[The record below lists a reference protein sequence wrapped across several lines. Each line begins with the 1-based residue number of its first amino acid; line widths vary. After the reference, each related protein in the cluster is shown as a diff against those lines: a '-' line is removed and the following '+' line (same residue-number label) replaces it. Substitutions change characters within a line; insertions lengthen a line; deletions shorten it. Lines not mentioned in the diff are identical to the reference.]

1 MHTARSRGEA
11 ALALVVYILVRDR
24 SIEYG
29 YPMALSDWASV
40 AVTGGLGLAGLY
52 FANSLKRRAR
62 QDLDREVAD
71 KRFVAYGS
79 MWTYMIQASPMNA
92 VELAEASH
100 AGSLADGG
108 DAQDDGRK
116 IDRGKLFNDL
126 TKWYYRAGHGMLLSQ
141 DARNIYLTA
150 KANLVCAPD
159 KFLPAR
165 AHAAVAED
173 VTERDRLIVRQ
184 LSLLRTAMRGD
195 IAIYTTPWGSAL
207 TDEDVSFLYA
217 CGVDVSRDPWR
228 GSLPRQR
235 SKQQELDLT
244 SLEQHPPEW
253 LIDSIGAP
261 PMDDGSQRIE
271 NWRRLALTA
280 YNIQRRLDGKQR
292 RRRSSSP

>member
-1 MHTARSRGEA
+1 
-11 ALALVVYILVRDR
+11 
-24 SIEYG
+24 
-29 YPMALSDWASV
+29 MAVSDWASV

-62 QDLDREVAD
+62 QDLDREVAE
-71 KRFVAYGS
+71 KRFEAYGS
-79 MWTYMIQASPMNA
+79 MWTYMIEASPMNA
-92 VELAEASH
+92 VELAEAFH
-100 AGSLADGG
+100 AGSLADAGYAHG
-108 DAQDDGRK
+108 DARK
-116 IDRGKLFNDL
+116 IDRDQLFKDL
-126 TKWYYRAGHGMLLSQ
+126 TKWYYQDGNGMLLSR

-165 AHAAVAED
+165 ARVAVAND
-173 VTERDRLIVRQ
+173 SFERDRLIVRQ

-207 TDEDVSFLYA
+207 TDEDISFLYA

-228 GSLPRQR
+228 GSLPRQL
-235 SKQQELDLT
+235 SNQERLDLT
-244 SLEQHPPEW
+244 SLEQDPPRW

-261 PMDDGSQRIE
+261 PMDDGSRRRE

-280 YNIQRRLDGKQR
+280 YDIRRRLDRTQR
-292 RRRSSSP
+292 RRRSWSP

>member
-1 MHTARSRGEA
+1 
-11 ALALVVYILVRDR
+11 
-24 SIEYG
+24 
-29 YPMALSDWASV
+29 MAWSDWASV

-62 QDLDREVAD
+62 QDLDREVAA

-79 MWTYMIQASPMNA
+79 MWTHMMQASPMNA
-92 VELAEASH
+92 VELAEEFH
-100 AGSLADGG
+100 TGSLADAG
-108 DAQDDGRK
+108 DAQDEGRM
-116 IDRGKLFNDL
+116 IDRGKLFDDL
-126 TKWYYRAGHGMLLSQ
+126 TDWYYRDGNGMLLSQ

-165 AHAAVAED
+165 ARAAVAKD
-173 VTERDRLIVRQ
+173 DTERDRLIVRQ

-195 IAIYTTPWGSAL
+195 IAIYTEPWGSAL

-217 CGVDVSRDPWR
+217 CGVNVSRDPWR
-228 GSLPRQR
+228 RSLPRQL
-235 SKQQELDLT
+235 SKQQRLDLK
-244 SLEQHPPEW
+244 SLEQNPPAW

-261 PMDDGSQRIE
+261 PTDDGSPRIE

-280 YNIQRRLDGKQR
+280 NDIRRRLDGTQRQR
-292 RRRSSSP
+292 RFWHIE

>member
-1 MHTARSRGEA
+1 MHTAGSRGEA
-11 ALALVVYILVRDR
+11 ALTRVVYVLVRDR
-24 SIEYG
+24 SICYG

-62 QDLDREVAD
+62 QDLDREVAE

-79 MWTYMIQASPMNA
+79 MWKYMIQASPMNA

-108 DAQDDGRK
+108 DAQATRRT
-116 IDRGKLFNDL
+116 IDRDQLFDQL
-126 TKWYYRAGHGMLLSQ
+126 TNWYYRAGHGMLLSQ

-159 KFLPAR
+159 KFLPASAR
-165 AHAAVAED
+165 AAVAED
-173 VTERDRLIVRQ
+173 VSERDRLIVRQ

-195 IAIYTTPWGSAL
+195 IAIYTAPWGSAL
-207 TDEDVSFLYA
+207 TKEDVSFLYA

-235 SKQQELDLT
+235 NKQQELDLR

-261 PMDDGSQRIE
+261 PIGDDSRRIE

-280 YNIQRRLDGKQR
+280 YNIQQRLDGKQR
-292 RRRSSSP
+292 QRRSSSP